1 MTTEQQKENQPEDTQ
16 KVSVADAEQ
25 EARERLAASQKAA
38 EPEEKENAR
47 KPQVAAQGKRRGN
60 KLAVLGVF
68 LVLGLIVLGW
78 GGTSFYKKY
87 IRTPPKEETKSSS
100 SGQTS
105 TSLRRNNL
113 GENANPW
120 PQEDAKPDN
129 TSSTESAPPASSGTN
144 TPASSIR
151 LNRAQALASASGSG
165 NASRSSTQMTRREEM
180 QENNASQSAGQL
192 QSTATPGAGNN
203 AATAKPT
210 SGAVSSAATV
220 RRIPYNPDLF
230 IPELTSI
237 PCSMDFRFVSDL
249 SGKIRCTVT
258 TDIYST
264 SGRVKL
270 IRKGTAAIGEYRS
283 GTLNHGQG
291 AVFIIINKLRT
302 REKPYLEIPLT
313 DTQAGG
319 ELGEAGVSGW
329 IDGHWL
335 DRFGGAL
342 MVGMIPDGMAAIAG
356 TSGKTNRNTDYTEN
370 SRQSLADMAKT
381 TLDNSINI
389 PPTLYK
395 NQGEVIRLI
404 VGQDI
409 DFSGIY
415 TLRAQ

>member
-1 MTTEQQKENQPEDTQ
+1 MTTEQHEDTPE
-16 KVSVADAEQ
+16 VSVSDAEQ
-25 EARERLAASQKAA
+25 KARERLAASQKAD
-38 EPEEKENAR
+38 EPEEKANSR

-60 KLAVLGVF
+60 KLAILSVF
-68 LVLGLIVLGW
+68 LVLGLIALGW
-78 GGTSFYKKY
+78 GGTSFYKNF
-87 IRTPPKEETKSSS
+87 IRKPPKEEPKTSG

-105 TSLRRNNL
+105 ISLRRSNL

-120 PQEDAKPDN
+120 PQEDTDKDAAA
-129 TSSTESAPPASSGTN
+129 STGSAPTASTGTS
-144 TPASSIR
+144 TPASLR
-151 LNRAQALASASGSG
+151 LNRALALASASGSG
-165 NASRSSTQMTRREEM
+165 NASRSSAQMTRKEEM
-180 QENNASQSAGQL
+180 QGNSASQPAGQP
-192 QSTATPGAGNN
+192 QGTTTQGAGNG
-203 AATAKPT
+203 AAPARPVN
-210 SGAVSSAATV
+210 GAVSPAATV

-249 SGKIRCTVT
+249 SGKLRCTVT
-258 TDIYST
+258 TDIYSA

-283 GTLNHGQG
+283 GTLKHGQG

-342 MVGMIPDGMAAIAG
+342 MVGMIPDGMAAIAN
-356 TSGKTNRNTDYTEN
+356 TSGKTDRNTDYTEN

-395 NQGEVIRLI
+395 NQGEVIHLI

-415 TLRAQ
+415 TLRTL

>member
-1 MTTEQQKENQPEDTQ
+1 MTTEQHEDTPEVR
-16 KVSVADAEQ
+16 VSEAEQ
-25 EARERLAASQKAA
+25 EARERLAASQKTD
-38 EPEEKENAR
+38 EHEEKAHSR
-47 KPQVAAQGKRRGN
+47 KPQVAAQGKRRSN
-60 KLAVLGVF
+60 KLAILSVF
-68 LVLGLIVLGW
+68 LVLGLIALGW
-78 GGTSFYKKY
+78 GGTSFYKNF
-87 IRTPPKEETKSSS
+87 IRKPPKEETKTSS

-105 TSLRRNNL
+105 ISLRRSNL
-113 GENANPW
+113 GENGNPW
-120 PQEDAKPDN
+120 PQEDADKDAAA
-129 TSSTESAPPASSGTN
+129 STGSAPPVNTGIN
-144 TPASSIR
+144 TPASPVR
-151 LNRAQALASASGSG
+151 LNRALALASAPGSG
-165 NASRSSTQMTRREEM
+165 NASRSSTQMTRKEEM
-180 QENNASQSAGQL
+180 QGNSASQPVGQP
-192 QSTATPGAGNN
+192 QSTATQ
-203 AATAKPT
+203 ATPAKPVN
-210 SGAVSSAATV
+210 GAVSPAATV

-237 PCSMDFRFVSDL
+237 PCSMDFRFISDL
-249 SGKIRCTVT
+249 SGKLRCTVT
-258 TDIYST
+258 TDIYSA

-283 GTLNHGQG
+283 GTLKHGQG

-329 IDGHWL
+329 IDSHWL

-342 MVGMIPDGMAAIAG
+342 MVGMIPDGMAAIAN
-356 TSGKTNRNTDYTEN
+356 TSGKTDRNTDYTEN
-370 SRQSLADMAKT
+370 SRQSLADMART
-381 TLDNSINI
+381 TLENTINI

-415 TLRAQ
+415 TLRTL